1 MKKERIMKNK
11 SSRCPGSIR
20 PMIYSIASALAL
32 MSGAANAAAGEFAS
46 VPLYLQNNSEI
57 TEQPKIKHNIMFF
70 IDNSGSMG
78 RGVPGGNITRMQA
91 AKNALNMV
99 LNKYQDKFNW
109 GLQALVNTENDFSN
123 PDERK
128 HKYKNYT
135 NAAET
140 FNISWTE
147 MQKLVNGMS
156 PSGVTPSTR
165 RYYEVVAS
173 TVMPNIKYRCQ
184 KSYVVMM
191 SDGDANLSCN
201 FSAGGVFHYRFNY
214 DGNNNWV
221 NEEYGTY
228 PYAEYDLNVNPR
240 LVKAGDSYRD
250 ESFVK
255 AYKYFGPSPM
265 KYLSTRQLG
274 QMCTRRIDPEIR
286 NSYFYV
292 SDFWDMPIMYNGQ
305 PGGIRFFSQKLAT
318 KDIKTAADGVDA
330 AGVSWDGDPR
340 IDPKGV
346 DYSKQLVQ
354 TFSVG
359 FGSGISEVGQ
369 RYLRG
374 AASRDDW
381 YFNAAK
387 PDDLN
392 KAFEQI
398 ISQINDDSA
407 DLSYEDVGGT
417 APATTSSGVPDL
429 AATIKLN
436 TGSWSSEIQFNKLDK
451 KGRPTGVFDTPSFGN
466 RKTLINTT
474 GSQTYLINKI
484 PTNTLNNSYFG
495 IADND
500 KNTNEWRDLLDWTG
514 RIGSDKD
521 IEAKSK
527 NTPYS
532 QTYRVRKGVE
542 RDVGDILDGSL
553 AAIGDKVNNR
563 QKYMVAAANDGMV
576 HIFESVADSTSSNP
590 YDLKVSYIPA
600 AMERDGNDGQ
610 TTTLAKSLKNIAE
623 KDYGKSISNHQYMVN
638 GGFTL
643 RQTAVTDENSNMPQR
658 VFMFGAMGQGGRG
671 AYALNIGGKKDRTT
685 ATGLDAATALDSD
698 KLPTEVP
705 LFETEKGE
713 GNKLGYTIGTP
724 QIGRISISRP
734 ANNGRVDVNEN
745 IRYAGF
751 LASGYRAE
759 DTADKQNETAL
770 YVYEMLGKEVGRGDK
785 RGNSVSTAGTLLKKI
800 EVEGGVGGLSTPTLL
815 DIDFDGV
822 VDVAYAGDRGGNMY
836 RFDLRGEKPD
846 NWTVTKI
853 FTGSPS
859 KPITSAPAVSRRS
872 VNEYVVIFG
881 TGSDLY
887 QKDLTNQETQSIY
900 GIYESFKPDAPAVNA
915 ATENDLQQQTISEE
929 NNYIYLTNKQV
940 AQNQKGWKIDLRAGE
955 RVSIKPTMILR
966 TAVVTVRRYESVTHT
981 TSANTDLCLPTS
993 NSTATTTKTS
1003 FIAVN
1008 ADNGGA
1014 LNERN
1019 ARFTPDTVIRK
1030 LDGFGMQYANGL
1042 TQDGVINFTFINP
1055 SKLDDSPV
1063 TADGDSGGTGTDKE
1077 LSVAPSTPNNRCFS
1091 NSADRSLLLNKGQS
1105 LEVKGR
1111 ICGLQR
1117 ISWRELFF

>member
-1 MKKERIMKNK
+1 MKKERIMKNNP
-11 SSRCPGSIR
+11 SRCPGSIR

-70 IDNSGSMG
+70 IDNSGSMSRNAITG
-78 RGVPGGNITRMQA
+78 GGNPPGQASRMDVT
-91 AKNALNMV
+91 KTALNKV
-99 LNKYQDKFNW
+99 LDKYQDKFNW
-109 GLQALVNTENDFSN
+109 GLQALVNTDDN
-123 PDERK
+123 PAAGTK
-128 HKYKNYT
+128 KNYT
-135 NAAET
+135 NATET
-140 FNISWTE
+140 FNISWTD
-147 MQKLVNGMS
+147 MKNLVDGM
-156 PSGVTPSTR
+156 GAVGYTPSTR

-173 TVMPNIKYRCQ
+173 AVMPNIKYRCQ

-191 SDGDANLSCN
+191 SDGDANLSCS
-201 FSAGGVFHYRFNY
+201 FSAGPEFHYRFNY
-214 DGNNNWV
+214 DGNNNWN
-221 NEEYGTY
+221 NERNGAYRMTY
-228 PYAEYDLNVNPR
+228 YNYNVYNAAR
-240 LVKAGDSYRD
+240 GQSYRD
-250 ESFVK
+250 PAFVD

-265 KYLSTRQLG
+265 RYLPTFELG
-274 QMCTRRIDPEIR
+274 GVCKRGADGWYSR
-286 NSYFYV
+286 
-292 SDFWDMPIMYNGQ
+292 FWDTTERFAGVE
-305 PGGIRFFSQKLAT
+305 GGIAFFSRKLAV
-318 KDIKTAADGVDA
+318 KDIKTAAVDRVDA
-330 AGVSWDGDPR
+330 AGVSWDGDPN

-346 DYSKQLVQ
+346 DYSKQTVQ
-354 TFSVG
+354 TFTVG
-359 FGSGISEVGQ
+359 FGNSISQSG
-369 RYLRG
+369 RAYLTRG
-374 AASRDDW
+374 ASRDNW

-387 PDDLN
+387 PDDLYQ
-392 KAFEQI
+392 AFEQI

-407 DLSYEDVGGT
+407 DLSYEGVGGT

-495 IADND
+495 ITDNG

-521 IEAKSK
+521 IETKSK

-576 HIFESVADSTSSNP
+576 HIFESAADSTSSNP

-600 AMERDGNDGQ
+600 AMERDGSDGQ

-993 NSTATTTKTS
+993 SSTATTTKTS